1 MKPLSKGDQ
10 ANIEA
15 LKAVLKML
23 SNDITEVKRGTAAPS
38 EKANKIMQLY
48 RQRIQLI
55 SQASE
60 KYNHINWLDEA
71 IGQDNSFERSLKDTA
86 RIKAE
91 QIEDIKWKCQVHY
104 ENTAFEYWEQR
115 YEERNSGLARD

>member
-1 MKPLSKGDQ
+1 MKNLTKGDQ

-15 LKAVLKML
+15 FKQLIKCV
-23 SNDITEVKRGTAAPS
+23 SNDIKYVKASKSAAS

-60 KYNHINWLDEA
+60 KYSHINWLDEA
-71 IGQDNSFERSLKDTA
+71 VGPDTSFSRTLKDTA
-86 RIKAE
+86 RMK
-91 QIEDIKWKCQVHY
+91 IEMKFHF
-104 ENTAFEYWEQR
+104 N
-115 YEERNSGLARD
+115 

>member
-1 MKPLSKGDQ
+1 MKNLTKSDL

-15 LKAVLKML
+15 FKQLIKCV
-23 SNDITEVKRGTAAPS
+23 SNDITEIKAVTAAPS

-60 KYNHINWLDEA
+60 KYSHINWLDEA

-86 RIKAE
+86 RIK
-91 QIEDIKWKCQVHY
+91 IDMKF
-104 ENTAFEYWEQR
+104 NF
-115 YEERNSGLARD
+115 N

>member
-1 MKPLSKGDQ
+1 MKHLTKGDQ

-15 LKAVLKML
+15 FKQLIKCV
-23 SNDITEVKRGTAAPS
+23 SNDIKDVKNSSSNPRD
-38 EKANKIMQLY
+38 KADKIMQLY

-71 IGQDNSFERSLKDTA
+71 IGQETGFERSLKDTA
-86 RIKAE
+86 RIK
-91 QIEDIKWKCQVHY
+91 IEMKF
-104 ENTAFEYWEQR
+104 NF
-115 YEERNSGLARD
+115 N

>member
-1 MKPLSKGDQ
+1 MKNLTKSDLI
-10 ANIEA
+10 NIEA
-15 LKAVLKML
+15 FKQLIKCV
-23 SNDITEVKRGTAAPS
+23 SNDIKDVKASNTAPS

-60 KYNHINWLDEA
+60 KYKHINWLDEA
-71 IGQDNSFERSLKDTA
+71 IGQDNSFEISLKDTA

-91 QIEDIKWKCQVHY
+91 QIAVFNY
-104 ENTAFEYWEQR
+104 
-115 YEERNSGLARD
+115 NSRLNLN

>member
-1 MKPLSKGDQ
+1 MKNLNKSDL

-15 LKAVLKML
+15 FKQLIKCV
-23 SNDITEVKRGTAAPS
+23 SNDIKDVKNSKEAPG

-60 KYNHINWLDEA
+60 KYRHINWLDEA
-71 IGQDNSFERSLKDTA
+71 IGQETSFERSLKDAT
-86 RIKAE
+86 RIK
-91 QIEDIKWKCQVHY
+91 IEMKFNFNQ
-104 ENTAFEYWEQR
+104 
-115 YEERNSGLARD
+115 

>member
-23 SNDITEVKRGTAAPS
+23 SNDITEVKQGTAAPS
-38 EKANKIMQLY
+38 DKANKIMQLY

-60 KYNHINWLDEA
+60 KYKHINWIDEA
-71 IGQDNSFERSLKDTA
+71 IGEDNGFNRSLIDTA
-86 RIKAE
+86 RMKIDMKF
-91 QIEDIKWKCQVHY
+91 
-104 ENTAFEYWEQR
+104 NF
-115 YEERNSGLARD
+115 N

>member
-1 MKPLSKGDQ
+1 MKNLTKSDLV
-10 ANIEA
+10 NIEA

-23 SNDITEVKRGTAAPS
+23 SNDITEVKQGTAAQS

-60 KYNHINWLDEA
+60 KYSHINWLDEA
-71 IGQDNSFERSLKDTA
+71 IGQDNSFDRTLKDTA
-86 RIKAE
+86 RIK
-91 QIEDIKWKCQVHY
+91 IEMKF
-104 ENTAFEYWEQR
+104 NL
-115 YEERNSGLARD
+115 N

>member
-1 MKPLSKGDQ
+1 MKNLSKSDLV
-10 ANIEA
+10 NIEA
-15 LKAVLKML
+15 FKQLIKCV
-23 SNDITEVKRGTAAPS
+23 SNDIKDVKNSKEAPG

-60 KYNHINWLDEA
+60 KYSHINWLDEA
-71 IGQDNSFERSLKDTA
+71 IGTDNGFERSLKDTA

-91 QIEDIKWKCQVHY
+91 Q
-104 ENTAFEYWEQR
+104 TAVFNYNNR
-115 YEERNSGLARD
+115 LNLN

>member
-1 MKPLSKGDQ
+1 MKPLTKGDQ

-15 LKAVLKML
+15 FKQLIKCV
-23 SNDITEVKRGTAAPS
+23 SNDIKDVKLSKATPS
-38 EKANKIMQLY
+38 EKANKIMILY

-71 IGQDNSFERSLKDTA
+71 IGPDNGFNRSLIDTA
-86 RIKAE
+86 RMK
-91 QIEDIKWKCQVHY
+91 IEMKF
-104 ENTAFEYWEQR
+104 NF
-115 YEERNSGLARD
+115 N

>member
-1 MKPLSKGDQ
+1 MKNLTKGDQ

-15 LKAVLKML
+15 FKQLIKCV
-23 SNDITEVKRGTAAPS
+23 SNDIKDVKLSKATPS
-38 EKANKIMQLY
+38 EKANKIMILY

-71 IGQDNSFERSLKDTA
+71 IGKDTSFGRTIKDTA
-86 RIKAE
+86 RMKIDMKF
-91 QIEDIKWKCQVHY
+91 
-104 ENTAFEYWEQR
+104 NF
-115 YEERNSGLARD
+115 N

>member
-1 MKPLSKGDQ
+1 MKHLTKSDL

-15 LKAVLKML
+15 FKQLLKCV
-23 SNDITEVKRGTAAPS
+23 SNDITEVKQGTVPES

-60 KYNHINWLDEA
+60 KYSHINWLDEA
-71 IGQDNSFERSLKDTA
+71 IGQETSFKRSLKDTA
-86 RIKAE
+86 RIKVE
-91 QIEDIKWKCQVHY
+91 MKF
-104 ENTAFEYWEQR
+104 NF
-115 YEERNSGLARD
+115 N